1 MRPATARRRTEAAR
15 LLREAERRTAP
26 VEPLTTTWP
35 ALDLADAY
43 AVQQDN
49 VTHRLATGS
58 TVIGHKVGLTS
69 APMRKLLGVH
79 EPDFGH
85 LLDDMVHR
93 DGGTV
98 RAARYC
104 APRVEPEICFRLARP
119 LYGPGVTLRDVL
131 AATDAVAPALEIVDS
146 RIRDWRITL
155 ADTIADN
162 ASSAGLVCG
171 SWTPMAYAPDLAA
184 VNVDLLVGGSRV
196 ATGSSKEVMGH
207 PAAAVAWLANA
218 LTVYGKGLDPG
229 HVILPGAITTAP
241 FIGVGQKAE
250 ARFGALGTVSVSFV

>member
-1 MRPATARRRTEAAR
+1 MRPAATRRRMEAAR

-35 ALDLADAY
+35 GLDLADAY

-49 VTHRLATGS
+49 VARRLAAGS

-69 APMRKLLGVH
+69 VPMRELLGVH

-104 APRVEPEICFRLARP
+104 APRVEPEICFRLVRT
-119 LYGPGVTLRDVL
+119 LRGPGVTISDVL
-131 AATDAVAPALEIVDS
+131 TATDAVAPALEIVDS

-155 ADTIADN
+155 ADTVADN
-162 ASSAGLVCG
+162 AGSAGLVCG

-184 VNVDLLVGGSRV
+184 VSVDLLVGGSRV
-196 ATGSSKEVMGH
+196 ATGSGKEVMGH

-218 LTVYGKGLDPG
+218 LAAYGKRLDAG
-229 HVILPGAITTAP
+229 YVILPGAITTAP

-250 ARFGALGTVSVSFV
+250 ARFGVLGSVSVSFI